1 MFLDPERLKTHR
13 EAPVTCWATADG
25 AVQPKKVG
33 FMNGCTTRW
42 VKVFF
47 AQRPAEDR
55 KRRMKQKSETESF
68 NKNV

>member
-42 VKVFF
+42 VKGFF
-47 AQRPAEDR
+47 CTKTSGRPEE
-55 KRRMKQKSETESF
+55 KNETEI
-68 NKNV
+68 